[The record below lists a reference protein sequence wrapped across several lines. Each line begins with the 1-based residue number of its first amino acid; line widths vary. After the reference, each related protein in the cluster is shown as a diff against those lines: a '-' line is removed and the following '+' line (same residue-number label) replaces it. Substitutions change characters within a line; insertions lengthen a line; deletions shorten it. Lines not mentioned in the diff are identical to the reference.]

1 MKRRKITIS
10 ENDKQI
16 IKQYTSDEFY
26 NKYIDKDIIY
36 DEFVEFQ
43 LELTDWIVYWF
54 DPHDN
59 TTKESRELQLV
70 YNNIYNDN

>member
-16 IKQYTSDEFY
+16 LKKYTSDEFY

-54 DPHDN
+54 DPYDN
-59 TTKESRELQLV
+59 TTKESRELQRV
-70 YNNIYNDN
+70 YDNIYNDN

>member
-26 NKYIDKDIIY
+26 NKYIDKDITY
-36 DEFVEFQ
+36 NEFVEFQ
-43 LELTDWIVYWF
+43 MQLDDYIFGLLDKYY
-54 DPHDN
+54 N
-59 TTKESRELQLV
+59 TKKESRELQRV
-70 YNNIYNDN
+70 YDNIYNDN

>member
-26 NKYIDKDIIY
+26 NNYIDKDITY
-36 DEFVEFQ
+36 NEFVEFQ
-43 LELTDWIVYWF
+43 MQLDDYIFGLLDKYY
-54 DPHDN
+54 N
-59 TTKESRELQLV
+59 TTKESRELQRV
-70 YNNIYNDN
+70 YDNIYNDN

>member
-16 IKQYTSDEFY
+16 IKKYTSDEFY

-43 LELTDWIVYWF
+43 MQLDDYIFGLLDKYY
-54 DPHDN
+54 N
-59 TTKESRELQLV
+59 TTKESRELQRV
-70 YNNIYNDN
+70 YDNIYNDN

>member
-1 MKRRKITIS
+1 MKKRKITIS

-26 NKYIDKDIIY
+26 NNYIDKDITY
-36 DEFVEFQ
+36 NEFVEFQ

-54 DPHDN
+54 RNDEP
-59 TTKESRELQLV
+59 TQKSRELQSF
-70 YNNIYNDN
+70 YDNIYNDN

>member
-16 IKQYTSDEFY
+16 LKKYTSDEFY

-43 LELTDWIVYWF
+43 MQLDDYIFGLLDKNY
-54 DPHDN
+54 DS
-59 TTKESRELQLV
+59 TKESRELQRV
-70 YNNIYNDN
+70 YDNIYNDN

>member
-1 MKRRKITIS
+1 MKKRKITIS

-26 NKYIDKDIIY
+26 NKYIDKDITY
-36 DEFVEFQ
+36 NEFVEFQ

-54 DPHDN
+54 DKYDN
-59 TTKESRELQLV
+59 TTKESRELQRV
-70 YNNIYNDN
+70 YDNIYNDN

>member
-1 MKRRKITIS
+1 MKKRKITIS

-26 NKYIDKDIIY
+26 NNYIDKDITY
-36 DEFVEFQ
+36 NEFVEFQ

-54 DPHDN
+54 RNDEP
-59 TTKESRELQLV
+59 TQKSRELQSV
-70 YNNIYNDN
+70 YDNIYNDN

>member
-26 NKYIDKDIIY
+26 NKYIDKDITY
-36 DEFVEFQ
+36 NEFVEFQ
-43 LELTDWIVYWF
+43 MQLDDYIFGLLDKYY
-54 DPHDN
+54 N
-59 TTKESRELQLV
+59 TTKESRELQRV
-70 YNNIYNDN
+70 YDNIYNDN